1 MKSFLITMAGIF
13 GFAAIVLYFV
23 SIKDVGGYQVANVQ
37 STVFCAACAVICAV
51 NTVGAIILNFL
62 ESGGSV
68 SSSGSSRSGS
78 TGSSAPASNN
88 HAWICSTCGTSNPNS
103 RVQCKSCGSIRP

>member
-1 MKSFLITMAGIF
+1 MKSFLIAMAGIF

-23 SIKDVGGYQVANVQ
+23 SIKDVGGIQVANVQ

-51 NTVGAIILNFL
+51 NTVGAIILNYM

-68 SSSGSSRSGS
+68 SGSGNRSG
-78 TGSSAPASNN
+78 TAGSNTPATNN
-88 HAWICSTCGTSNPNS
+88 NAWICSKCGASNPKS
-103 RVQCKSCGSIRP
+103 RVQCHTCGSYRP